1 MSSPLGFFR
10 AGPPPPKVALLP
22 DALFFTRALPVTSGA
37 TPTEAATQ
45 IELGLEA
52 VAPFPLAQLYYGWFW
67 RPGAQHALVF
77 AAYRRR
83 FTTEQ
88 IAAWEGAELV
98 LPAFGAVLGAQVE
111 PATTVVLA
119 SDESLTAVHWATSD
133 APSSILTVPVA
144 LDATDEQRAQVR
156 EQLLRTVG
164 GSKTVIDLGAPLL
177 ADPARSDRERV
188 FRSGDFV
195 SRLPADATTALD
207 VRDKAELTAM
217 RSARKR
223 DILMWRVAVG
233 CVLGLLLLVLGEAG
247 LFGARQWHSVRVRE
261 VNAQKPLVDKITGLH
276 ELANRIDELATRR
289 LLPIEMV
296 TAIVGV
302 DNERLPADITFT
314 RIVADQERLYTLL
327 VEGQTLNPAQI
338 NVYEAALRALPEVE
352 SANAVIAQL
361 QGDRARFNLTVVF
374 KPEAL
379 RPIQP
384 IKAASR

>member
-1 MSSPLGFFR
+1 
-10 AGPPPPKVALLP
+10 VALLP
-22 DALFFTRALPVTSGA
+22 DASFFTRALPVTSGA
-37 TPTEAATQ
+37 TSAEAATQ

-52 VAPFPLAQLYYGWFW
+52 ASPFPLAQLYYGWFW
-67 RPGAQHALVF
+67 RPGAEHALVF

-88 IAAWEGAELV
+88 VAAWEGAELV
-98 LPAFGAVLGAQVE
+98 LPAFGAVLGAPVE

-119 SDESLTAVHWATSD
+119 SDESLTAVHWTTAD
-133 APSSILTVPVA
+133 APSSVITVPVA
-144 LDATDEQRAQVR
+144 REATDEQRAR
-156 EQLLRTVG
+156 ARDQLLRTVG
-164 GSKTVIDLGAPLL
+164 GSKTVINLESPLV

-188 FRSGDFV
+188 FRSGDFI
-195 SRLPADATTALD
+195 SRLPAGATAALD

-217 RSARKR
+217 RNARKR
-223 DILMWRVAVG
+223 DILMWRVAVA
-233 CVLGLLLLVLGEAG
+233 CVLGLLLLVLGEVG

-261 VNAQKPLVDKITGLH
+261 VNAQKPLVDKISGLH

-296 TAIVGV
+296 TVIVGV
-302 DNERLPADITFT
+302 DNDRLPADITFT

-327 VEGQTLNPAQI
+327 VEGQTMNPAQI

-374 KPEAL
+374 KPEGL

-384 IKAASR
+384 LRAASQ